1 MIIGQKY
8 FFRDKLNKVF
18 IGYITSI
25 SESTITLNSY
35 CDSLN
40 QYVSTKSY
48 HSMPYDWI
56 VFYYLLS
63 DLIEGNRYKFIDINN
78 TSFEANLLSFSNY
91 HLRLNYYNFEGCI
104 NIHTMPIFNIKNIES
119 I

>member
-25 SESTITLNSY
+25 SESTIVMKSY
-35 CDSLN
+35 CDSLH
-40 QYVSTKSY
+40 QYVSDKSY
-48 HSMPYDWI
+48 YSIPYDWI

-63 DLIEGNRYKFIDINN
+63 DLIEGNR
-78 TSFEANLLSFSNY
+78 
-91 HLRLNYYNFEGCI
+91 
-104 NIHTMPIFNIKNIES
+104 
-119 I
+119 